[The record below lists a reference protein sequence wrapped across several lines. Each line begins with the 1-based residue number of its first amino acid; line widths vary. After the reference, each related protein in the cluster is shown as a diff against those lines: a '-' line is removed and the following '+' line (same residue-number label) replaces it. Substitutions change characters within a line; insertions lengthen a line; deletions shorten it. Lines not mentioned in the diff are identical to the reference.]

1 VRKTASA
8 SHLNLLRRRAGLPL
22 REAARR
28 LAVLHTK
35 LVYWE
40 KTGKIPNPELV
51 GKVAALYGVSVEEV
65 LGIKDVDDTPRTPGG
80 KLGEVFTAAAKLP
93 RRQQQK
99 IIEFVEPFIRT
110 YERDQAAAHS

>member
-1 VRKTASA
+1 MRKTAPA
-8 SHLNLLRRRAGLPL
+8 SHLNLLRRRTGLPL

-28 LAVLHTK
+28 LDVLHTK

-40 KTGKIPNPELV
+40 KTGKIPDPELV

-65 LGIKDVDDTPRTPGG
+65 LGLKDAADAPRAPGG

-99 IIEFVEPFIRT
+99 IIEFVEPFIRS
-110 YERDQAAAHS
+110 YEREQVSAQS